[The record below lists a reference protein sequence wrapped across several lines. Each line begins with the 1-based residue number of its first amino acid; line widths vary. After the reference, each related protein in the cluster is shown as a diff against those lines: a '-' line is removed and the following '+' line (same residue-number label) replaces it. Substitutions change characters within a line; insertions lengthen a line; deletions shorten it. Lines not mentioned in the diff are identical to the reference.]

1 MSAALTFVTP
11 PPGLDPLTDFTLT
24 EIDGATGLYSLRAT
38 QNDGIRL
45 FVLDA
50 AVFLPDYGPILSD
63 EHCAALGLTT
73 AEDAMVL
80 VVANPGDGGT
90 RLNLMAPIVVNVLT
104 GVSAQVILD
113 GQDWSLQAELATA
126 SA

>member
-1 MSAALTFVTP
+1 LSAALSFVTP

-24 EIDGATGLYSLRAT
+24 EIDGATGLYSLRAV

-73 AEDAMVL
+73 ADDAMVL
-80 VVANPGDGGT
+80 VVANPGEGGT
-90 RLNLMAPIVVNVLT
+90 RLNLMAPIVVNTLS

-113 GQDWSLQAELATA
+113 GQDWSHQAELVTA

>member
-24 EIDGATGLYSLRAT
+24 EIEGATGLYSLRAVH
-38 QNDGIRL
+38 NDGIRL

-50 AVFLPDYGPILSD
+50 AVFLPDYGPMLSD
-63 EHCAALGLTT
+63 EHCAALGLT
-73 AEDAMVL
+73 APEDAMVL
-80 VVANPGDGGT
+80 VVANPGEAGT
-90 RLNLMAPIVVNVLT
+90 RLNLMAPIVVNVT
-104 GVSAQVILD
+104 SGSSAQVILED
-113 GQDWSLQAELATA
+113 QDWSLQAELATA